1 MNQSRFSNIK
11 DKKAVIDIVIEHKVL
26 PNKYKSTTCTRSVHS
41 TNTIR
46 LSLKTDKV
54 DKIKYFPASLMKNY
68 IILYL
73 MKLVVATTK
82 LSSYWQLNLD

>member
-1 MNQSRFSNIK
+1 MAQEQNFRFSKDISVIK
-11 DKKAVIDIVIEHKVL
+11 HKVL
-26 PNKYKSTTCTRSVHS
+26 PNKYKSLTCTRSVHS

-54 DKIKYFPASLMKNY
+54 ERIKYFRASLMKNY